1 MKQLEDIS
9 SRLKL
14 AQESLNEYLIERDEE
29 IAGLTLAV
37 ISGANILLLGPP
49 GIAKSF
55 SIEAFSKIFSDDIR
69 VFKWLLT
76 KFTVDGEIFGHISPS
91 QLDND
96 KYIRITKNKL
106 PEADLAILDEV
117 FKGNSGILNALLYI
131 MNERIF
137 FNDGDAIKIP
147 LLSLIGASNEIPD
160 EGDGLDAMYDRFVLK
175 YVVSPIREE
184 SGFLKMLTL
193 KDNFTSK
200 AKISKADIHF
210 LRSLLPSVE
219 VEEDVFKELAIIRD
233 HLTKAGFSVTER
245 TFRMGMSIIKASAL
259 YNGRMKA
266 EIEDIEILQNAFWK
280 RPEDKAKVGSIILQ
294 RVNPTREKILSLYTL
309 AEEAI
314 AQYKNLI
321 SKGGKKDANIGAQTI
336 ETSTK
341 LTEIREKMEAE
352 ISTLKK
358 MGRSIVDIENKIKH
372 IDQWR
377 QDIFRSAIS
386 HK

>member
-1 MKQLEDIS
+1 MDKLKEIS

-14 AQESLNEYLIERDEE
+14 AEGSLNNYLIERDEE
-29 IAGLTLAV
+29 INGLFLAT

-55 SIEAFSKIFSDDIR
+55 SIETFSKVFKDDMK

-76 KFTVDGEIFGHISPS
+76 KFTVDAELFGNISPS

-96 KYIRITKNKL
+96 RYVRITTNKL
-106 PEADLAILDEV
+106 PVSDLAILDEV

-131 MNERIF
+131 MNERVF
-137 FNDGDAIKIP
+137 FNDGEAVKIP

-184 SGFLKMLTL
+184 SGFLKMLAL
-193 KDNFTSK
+193 KDEFIPE
-200 AKISKADIHF
+200 AKISKEDIHY
-210 LRSLLPSVE
+210 LRSLMPKVE
-219 VEEDVFKELAIIRD
+219 VEDDVYKELGIIRD
-233 HLTKAGFSVTER
+233 QLTKAGFTVTER
-245 TFRMGMSIIKASAL
+245 TFKMGMSIIKAGAL
-259 YNGRMKA
+259 FNGRMKA
-266 EIEDIEILQNAFWK
+266 EIEDIEILSNAFWK

-294 RVNPTREKILSLYTL
+294 RVNPTREKILNLYTM

-314 AQYKNLI
+314 AEYKNLATK
-321 SKGGKKDANIGAQTI
+321 SKKDTNFGATAI
-336 ETSTK
+336 EVSTK

-358 MGRSIVDIENKIKH
+358 MGRPIVDIENKIKH

-377 QDIFRSAIS
+377 NDIFRTAIS
-386 HK
+386 GK